1 MISKFDAVLSDLA
14 QFRERENLIS
24 AAIRQNWSI
33 PIHEFVQAAKMF
45 DHIQSRP
52 NKQVIGISKND
63 LRLKFMQLSRRDGF
77 HRPLRPYRHK
87 RRCLDYAVHCSYSPT
102 SRFRLSILRKKLEH
116 CASVSH
122 NGSGA
127 HAARSRRNCLSW
139 ETIFSKQGETR

>member
-1 MISKFDAVLSDLA
+1 
-14 QFRERENLIS
+14 
-24 AAIRQNWSI
+24 
-33 PIHEFVQAAKMF
+33 MF

-139 ETIFSKQGETR
+139 ETICSKQGETRRRNDETQDKENGAKEEKTPELTLDRFATELEKS